1 MQRIVP
7 VTFYAGYWTSPF
19 ILLTAITFTLAKSK
33 VDGKFYKLA
42 IFSSIFTLIVCIL
55 GILFSLI
62 SIYWILDITNGYA
75 YYEYREEMIVQC
87 SLITLAGILALIN
100 LFIITCCSCCGCF
113 PDTSTTISTLNNSS
127 GENAPHLKSSEVNNQ
142 RPLQIQNNN
151 NNNNVNQ
158 YPELNNP
165 PAGNPRIN
173 QKQDLN
179 YIQPLGYPPPYT

>member
-1 MQRIVP
+1 MEN
-7 VTFYAGYWTSPF
+7 F
-19 ILLTAITFTLAKSK
+19 IN
-33 VDGKFYKLA
+33 
-42 IFSSIFTLIVCIL
+42 
-55 GILFSLI
+55 
-62 SIYWILDITNGYA
+62 ITNGYA

-87 SLITLAGILALIN
+87 SLITLDGILTLIN

-165 PAGNPRIN
+165 PAGNSRIN